1 METSSAPA
9 AATEAGWYVLRP
21 NQEGVGP
28 YALAELRGEN
38 DPALEKEQAKCRKRV
53 KSLVKRRKMSEAQRL
68 VQQELE
74 LEEWGTEAQ
83 VKLGSRLIELLLDS
97 AFVQPPADQ
106 TPDSSPDIRPAFK
119 HVLRQPIIE
128 NGRLKKNHWVIECDH
143 LVHEGYD
150 KGGHLFLPSYI
161 MRTHGVK
168 DQKDAI
174 NSVPRKQLQKVFEAL
189 DILGS
194 TKWRVN
200 RRVHDVIPL
209 PERLE
214 SEDPD
219 EMQKWKWSLKKAK
232 KTNRELHAERCDT
245 ELKLSVARKVR
256 EEDRFYYPHNLDF
269 RGCAY
274 LMHPHLSHLGS
285 DLCRG
290 VLEYAEGRPLG
301 KYGLCWLKIHLANKY
316 GGGIE

>member
-1 METSSAPA
+1 
-9 AATEAGWYVLRP
+9 
-21 NQEGVGP
+21 
-28 YALAELRGEN
+28 
-38 DPALEKEQAKCRKRV
+38 
-53 KSLVKRRKMSEAQRL
+53 MSEAQRL

-128 NGRLKKNHWVIECDH
+128 NGLGMLIYPTSLCWYLRRNEKGI
-143 LVHEGYD
+143 YD

-174 NSVPRKQLQKVFEAL
+174 NSVPRKQLQKVFE
-189 DILGS
+189 
-194 TKWRVN
+194 
-200 RRVHDVIPL
+200 IPL